1 VNSLQISLTSW
12 WECSSLTRLTESRW
26 RKLNPILG

>member
-12 WECSSLTRLTESRW
+12 WECSSLTRLTESR
-26 RKLNPILG
+26 